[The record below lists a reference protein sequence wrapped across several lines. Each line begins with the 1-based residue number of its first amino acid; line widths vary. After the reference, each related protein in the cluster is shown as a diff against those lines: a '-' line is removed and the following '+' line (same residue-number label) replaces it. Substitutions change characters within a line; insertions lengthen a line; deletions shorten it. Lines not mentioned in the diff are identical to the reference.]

1 MLDLRNKP
9 IFLVLI
15 LAGLGLIVSFSFWF
29 LEEGRTKSSQASN
42 PYEKMLTPRGKVRRI
57 ICVAPSVTE
66 IVFALGY
73 GKKVI
78 GVSDFSTYPPQ
89 AKEKV
94 SIGGMFNPNRERII
108 ALQPDLVIIQG
119 QHDSV
124 AKFCRKQGIRLL
136 SVEIDRLKDIPAA
149 IFSLG
154 QELNAESQA
163 AKLAKEVKD
172 GLDAVKAKIQGLP
185 TRKVFLSLA
194 HTPGDLTGLMTTG
207 PGTFLH
213 ELIEIAGGENIF
225 ADASG
230 TYPQISKESLIKR
243 QPEVLIEALPG
254 GISDR
259 KLRLLRKD
267 WGRLSILPAVRKG
280 NIHFLT
286 DDFLLI
292 PSVRIT
298 QTARRFAEIIHPEA
312 FNE

>member
-15 LAGLGLIVSFSFWF
+15 LAGLGLIVSFSFWL
-29 LEEGRTKSSQASN
+29 LEESHTKSSQASN
-42 PYEKMLTPRGKVRRI
+42 PYEKMLAPRRKVSRI
-57 ICVAPSVTE
+57 ICIAPSVTE
-66 IVFALGY
+66 IVFALGC
-73 GKKVI
+73 GKEVI

-94 SIGGMFNPNRERII
+94 RIGGMFNPNRERII
-108 ALQPDLVIIQG
+108 VLQPDLVIIQG
-119 QHDSV
+119 KHDSV
-124 AKFCRKQGIRLL
+124 AKLCRKEGIRLL
-136 SVEIDRLKDIPAA
+136 SVEIDTLKDIPEA

-163 AKLAKEVKD
+163 AKLVKEVKD

-185 TRKVFLSLA
+185 TRKVFLTLA

-230 TYPQISKESLIKR
+230 AYPQISKESLIKR
-243 QPEVLIEALPG
+243 QPEVLIEVLPG
-254 GISDR
+254 GVSGR

-267 WGRLSILPAVRKG
+267 WGRLSMLPAVRRG

-292 PSVRIT
+292 PSIRIT

-312 FNE
+312 FDE

>member
-66 IVFALGY
+66 IVFALGC

-94 SIGGMFNPNRERII
+94 KIGGMFNPNRERII

-207 PGTFLH
+207 PRTFLH

-225 ADASG
+225 ADAAG

-267 WGRLSILPAVRKG
+267 WGRLSMLPAVRKG

-312 FNE
+312 FDE

>member
-29 LEEGRTKSSQASN
+29 LDEDRTKSSQASN
-42 PYEKMLTPRGKVRRI
+42 PYEKMLTPRGKVSRI

-66 IVFALGY
+66 IVFALGC

-94 SIGGMFNPNRERII
+94 RIGGMFNPNRERII

-119 QHDSV
+119 KHDSV
-124 AKFCRKQGIRLL
+124 AKLCRKQGIRLL
-136 SVEIDRLKDIPAA
+136 SVEIDTLKDIPAA
-149 IFSLG
+149 IFFLG
-154 QELNAESQA
+154 QELNVESQA

-185 TRKVFLSLA
+185 TRKVFLTLA

-254 GISDR
+254 GVSER
-259 KLRLLRKD
+259 KQRLLRKD
-267 WGRLSILPAVRKG
+267 WQRLSMLPAVRRG

-312 FNE
+312 FDE